1 MSKEVVLCVSNAYQK
16 KYYLNENF
24 NGLPQTIR
32 DELKIMCVLYT
43 EDVGGIL
50 ELVFDEDGNLD
61 FRTSCKENDFFYDEI
76 YEKIAKPIFNYVSE
90 NGNIPRMNK
99 NFSSAIRETEIDFDK
114 IANSSSLLHFCA
126 EVGKP
131 YDV

>member
-50 ELVFDEDGNLD
+50 ELVFD
-61 FRTSCKENDFFYDEI
+61 
-76 YEKIAKPIFNYVSE
+76 
-90 NGNIPRMNK
+90 
-99 NFSSAIRETEIDFDK
+99 
-114 IANSSSLLHFCA
+114 
-126 EVGKP
+126 
-131 YDV
+131 

>member
-76 YEKIAKPIFNYVSE
+76 GSVLKIKQYRNEKRAARVDRDVLSHSIFGRRTRGGITNDLSTGRRKYKHNMRRV
-90 NGNIPRMNK
+90 
-99 NFSSAIRETEIDFDK
+99 
-114 IANSSSLLHFCA
+114 
-126 EVGKP
+126 
-131 YDV
+131 

>member
-43 EDVGGIL
+43 
-50 ELVFDEDGNLD
+50 
-61 FRTSCKENDFFYDEI
+61 
-76 YEKIAKPIFNYVSE
+76 AVSYTHLTL
-90 NGNIPRMNK
+90 P
-99 NFSSAIRETEIDFDK
+99 TT
-114 IANSSSLLHFCA
+114 
-126 EVGKP
+126 
-131 YDV
+131 

>member
-61 FRTSCKENDFFYDEI
+61 CGAAGGGGGGGGDGIGSVL
-76 YEKIAKPIFNYVSE
+76 KIKQYRNE
-90 NGNIPRMNK
+90 R
-99 NFSSAIRETEIDFDK
+99 RE
-114 IANSSSLLHFCA
+114 LLESIETYYRIVFLG
-126 EVGKP
+126 EGLEEE
-131 YDV
+131 

>member
-16 KYYLNENF
+16 KYYQNENF

-76 YEKIAKPIFNYVSE
+76 GSVLKIKQYRNE
-90 NGNIPRMNK
+90 R
-99 NFSSAIRETEIDFDK
+99 RE
-114 IANSSSLLHFCA
+114 LLESIETYYRIVFLG
-126 EVGKP
+126 EGLEEE
-131 YDV
+131 